1 MKNCISKIRMAEMSH
16 DFKYQQMKALLIV
29 DVQNDFCSG
38 GTLAVPDGEKVV
50 PVINKLMDRFKLI
63 IASKDW
69 HPEKTKHFTK
79 WPVHCVQHTFGAAFH
94 PQLDAEKIQ
103 EVFLKG
109 TGVEDDGY
117 SAFEATN
124 NNLDQFLRSHKVDD
138 LYVCGLA
145 TDYCVLSSAL
155 DAHKKGFSVLV
166 IEDAVRGVDLVK
178 GDVERA
184 IEEMKHMG
192 IVFIPSEQVSFQ

>member
-1 MKNCISKIRMAEMSH
+1 
-16 DFKYQQMKALLIV
+16 MKALFIV
-29 DVQNDFCSG
+29 DVQNDFCTG

-50 PVINKLMDRFKLI
+50 PVINKIMDRFKVV

-69 HPEKTKHFTK
+69 HPEKTKHFDK
-79 WPVHCVQHTFGAAFH
+79 WPIHCVQNTFGAAFH

-109 TGVEDDGY
+109 TGSEDDGY

-124 NNLDQFLRSHKVDD
+124 KNPEQFLRDLNIED

-155 DAHKKGFSVLV
+155 DAHKKGFNVLV
-166 IEDAVRGVDLVK
+166 IEDAVRGVNVMK
-178 GDVERA
+178 GDAERA
-184 IEEMKHMG
+184 IEEMKHRG
-192 IVFIPSEQVSFQ
+192 IIFIPSAQIPLL

>member
-1 MKNCISKIRMAEMSH
+1 
-16 DFKYQQMKALLIV
+16 MKALLVV
-29 DVQNDFCSG
+29 DVQNDFCTG
-38 GTLAVPDGEKVV
+38 GTLAVPEGEKVV
-50 PVINKLMDRFKLI
+50 PVINGIMDRFNMVV
-63 IASKDW
+63 ASKDW
-69 HPEKTKHFTK
+69 HPEHTKHFTK
-79 WPVHCVQHTFGAAFH
+79 WPVHCVQNTFGAAFH

-109 TGVEDDGY
+109 AGTEDDGY

-124 NNLDQFLRSHKVDD
+124 KNLDQFLRHHKVND

-155 DAHKKGFSVLV
+155 DAHKKGYNVLV
-166 IEDAVRGVDLVK
+166 IEDAVRGVDVVK

-192 IVFIPSEQVSFQ
+192 IVFIPSGQIPLD

>member
-1 MKNCISKIRMAEMSH
+1 
-16 DFKYQQMKALLIV
+16 MKALLIV
-29 DVQNDFCSG
+29 DVQNDFCTG

-50 PVINKLMDRFKLI
+50 PVINTLLDRFSLI
-63 IASKDW
+63 VASKDW
-69 HPEKTKHFTK
+69 HPENTRHFEK
-79 WPVHCVQHTFGAAFH
+79 WPKHCVQNTYGAAFH
-94 PQLDAEKIQ
+94 PQLNDEKIQ

-109 TGVEDDGY
+109 TSTEDDGY
-117 SAFEATN
+117 SAFEATS
-124 NNLDQFLRSHKVDD
+124 NNLDTYLHDHKVND

-155 DAHKKGFSVLV
+155 DAHKKGFNVLV
-166 IEDAVRGVDLVK
+166 IEDAVRGVEVVK

-192 IVFIPSEQVSFQ
+192 IVFIPSEQVPLT

>member
-1 MKNCISKIRMAEMSH
+1 
-16 DFKYQQMKALLIV
+16 MKALLIV
-29 DVQNDFCSG
+29 DVQNDFCTG

-50 PVINKLMDRFKLI
+50 PVINTLLDRFSLI
-63 IASKDW
+63 VASKDW
-69 HPEKTKHFTK
+69 HPENTRHFEK
-79 WPVHCVQHTFGAAFH
+79 WPKHCVQNTYGAAFH
-94 PQLDAEKIQ
+94 PQLNDEKIQ

-109 TGVEDDGY
+109 TSTEDDGY
-117 SAFEATN
+117 SAFEATS
-124 NNLDQFLRSHKVDD
+124 NNLDKYLHDHKVND

-155 DAHKKGFSVLV
+155 DAHKKGFNVLV
-166 IEDAVRGVDLVK
+166 IEDAVRGVEVVK

-192 IVFIPSEQVSFQ
+192 IVFIPSEQVPLT

>member
-1 MKNCISKIRMAEMSH
+1 
-16 DFKYQQMKALLIV
+16 MKALLIV
-29 DVQNDFCSG
+29 DVQNDFCAG

-50 PVINKLMDRFKLI
+50 PVINKIMDRFSVV

-69 HPEKTKHFTK
+69 HPEKTRHFTK
-79 WPVHCVQHTFGAAFH
+79 WPVHCVQNTYGAAFH
-94 PQLDAEKIQ
+94 PQLDEEKIQ

-109 TGVEDDGY
+109 MGTEDDGY
-117 SAFEATN
+117 SAFEATS
-124 NNLDQFLRSHKVDD
+124 NNLEQYLRSRNITD

-155 DAHKKGFSVLV
+155 DAHKKGFNVLA
-166 IEDAVRGVDLVK
+166 IEDAIRGVDVVK

-184 IEEMKHMG
+184 IEEMKHNG
-192 IVFIPSEQVSFQ
+192 IVFIQSDQVPLN

>member
-1 MKNCISKIRMAEMSH
+1 
-16 DFKYQQMKALLIV
+16 MKALLIV
-29 DVQNDFCSG
+29 DVQNDFCTG

-50 PVINKLMDRFKLI
+50 PVINKIMDRFSVI

-69 HPEKTKHFTK
+69 HPEKTKHFNK
-79 WPVHCVQHTFGAAFH
+79 WPVHCVRNTFGAAFH

-109 TGVEDDGY
+109 TGTEDDGY
-117 SAFEATN
+117 SAFEATSA
-124 NNLDQFLRSHKVDD
+124 NLESYLRGHTISD

-155 DAHKKGFSVLV
+155 DARKKGFNVLA
-166 IEDAVRGVDLVK
+166 IEDGMRGVEVVK
-178 GDVERA
+178 GDVDRA
-184 IEEMKHMG
+184 IEEMKHQG
-192 IVFIPSEQVSFQ
+192 VVFISSEQVPKRED